1 MSEIKELVDELSDRL
16 KRHEEDIASWV
27 DKNPK
32 LAKSEERYAKKHDEE
47 PWFIDPVITVRHSE
61 LRTLLERMSSL
72 YE

>member
-1 MSEIKELVDELSDRL
+1 MSEIKELVDELTDRL

-27 DKNPK
+27 EKNPK

-61 LRTLLERMSSL
+61 LLILLERL
-72 YE
+72 RKLHE